1 MPLLVV
7 IAGVLG
13 GVILTVALILI
24 VILCRKN
31 AKSFKDMNSTSSSSR
46 SNVAAMK
53 DMITITPIVTVDKAN
68 GGSVG
73 GIKDQDFLEDDSPPV
88 STVTSSD
95 GVSNNS
101 SEMKAVN
108 SGHHHHRHFAEDWAD
123 GSSGDERASSGVGVG
138 LAVTTSGAA
147 ATMPRPGNPTFA
159 RHYPGTQDF
168 VDGGL
173 PIPFE
178 VRNDRR

>member
-53 DMITITPIVTVDKAN
+53 DMITITPIVTVDKAAN

-108 SGHHHHRHFAEDWAD
+108 GGHHHHQD
-123 GSSGDERASSGVGVG
+123 GHHD
-138 LAVTTSGAA
+138 
-147 ATMPRPGNPTFA
+147 
-159 RHYPGTQDF
+159 H
-168 VDGGL
+168 GG
-173 PIPFE
+173 
-178 VRNDRR
+178 R